1 MIKNRKGFTL
11 LEAMISMAMLLII
24 FAVIFLAYIVGIK
37 IFEGEKGQSDVNLE
51 LDRGIS
57 SLEKDLMGALEIVS
71 AESHSVTFWYKD
83 LNGDSTIEAA
93 ETMTYSWSG
102 TPEAPLIRALGGDS
116 KPAANYVGDFEL
128 TYSIPENI
136 KLITVKL
143 VIQKGDIISTAES
156 SVNLRNI

>member
-1 MIKNRKGFTL
+1 MIESKKGFTL

-24 FAVIFLAYIVGIK
+24 FAVIFLAYIIGIK
-37 IFEGEKGQSDVNLE
+37 IFEGEKSQSDVTLE
-51 LDRGIS
+51 INQGIA

-83 LNGDSTIEAA
+83 LNGNSTIEAA

-116 KPAANYVGDFEL
+116 KPVANYVSDFEL

-136 KLITVKL
+136 KFITIKL
-143 VIQKGDIISTAES
+143 VIQKDDIISTAES
-156 SVNLRNI
+156 SVSLRNI